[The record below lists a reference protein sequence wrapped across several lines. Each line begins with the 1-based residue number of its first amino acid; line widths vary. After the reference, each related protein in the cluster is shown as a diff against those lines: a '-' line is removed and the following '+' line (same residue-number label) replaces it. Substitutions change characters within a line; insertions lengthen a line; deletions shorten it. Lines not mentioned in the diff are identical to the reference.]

1 VTIAFMP
8 GGAGYFAAAAQPRDE
23 LVRLRL
29 IEAECDPHT
38 FGYLDAIGVGA
49 GWRCLEVG
57 AGAGSV
63 VRWLSG
69 RVGPKGHVVA
79 VDIDPRFLGDLGEP
93 NVEVRRC
100 DITGDDVEPAC
111 YDLVHSRLLLMHLG
125 DPAGALR
132 RMAAALRPGGW
143 LVAEEPDNAVAEAV
157 DRAHPLAEVFDSC
170 NRKRI
175 EFTSAAGI
183 TDLRFGK
190 VLPIYMEALG
200 LVEMGNEGVARVVH
214 GGEPLSRMWIQTW
227 QRIDD
232 VVIAKGILTESEV
245 ADMRRAYE
253 DPTFTYRAQLMQSV
267 WGRRRLKQS

>member
-1 VTIAFMP
+1 MRP
-8 GGAGYFAAAAQPRDE
+8 GVGYFAADAEAGAE
-23 LVRLRL
+23 LARLRL
-29 IEAECDPHT
+29 IETECDRHT
-38 FGYLDAIGVGA
+38 FRYLDAIGVDT

-57 AGAGSV
+57 AGGGSV
-63 VRWLSG
+63 VRWLSE
-69 RVGPKGHVVA
+69 RVGAKGHVVA
-79 VDIDPRFLGDLGEP
+79 AEIDPRFLSDLRQP

-100 DITGDDVEPAC
+100 DFTRDDVEPAS
-111 YDLVHSRLLLMHLG
+111 YDLVHSRLLLMHLS
-125 DPAGALR
+125 DPAEVLR

-143 LVAEEPDNAVAEAV
+143 LVAEEPDNAVAESV
-157 DRAHPLAEVFDSC
+157 DPGHPLSEVFDSC

-190 VLPIYMEALG
+190 VLPAYMAALG
-200 LVEMGNEGVARVVH
+200 LIEMGNEGIARVVR
-214 GGEPLSRMWIQTW
+214 GGDPLSRMWIQTW

-232 VVIAKGILTESEV
+232 VVIAEGALTDSEV

-267 WGRRRLKQS
+267 WGRKPPET

>member
-1 VTIAFMP
+1 
-8 GGAGYFAAAAQPRDE
+8 
-23 LVRLRL
+23 
-29 IEAECDPHT
+29 
-38 FGYLDAIGVGA
+38 
-49 GWRCLEVG
+49 
-57 AGAGSV
+57 
-63 VRWLSG
+63 
-69 RVGPKGHVVA
+69 VGPKGRVVA
-79 VDIDPRFLGDLGEP
+79 VDIDPRFLGNLIEP

-143 LVAEEPDNAVAEAV
+143 LVAEERDNAVAEAV

-190 VLPIYMEALG
+190 VLPNYMEALG

-214 GGEPLSRMWIQTW
+214 GGDPLSRCDGVPFYIEQVVPGSASSRPMPQGCPRGCMSRCSPGCGPPRTW
-227 QRIDD
+227 CR
-232 VVIAKGILTESEV
+232 
-245 ADMRRAYE
+245 
-253 DPTFTYRAQLMQSV
+253 
-267 WGRRRLKQS
+267 